1 MCLLAIC
8 TSSLMKYLFRS
19 FAHFLVVL
27 FIFLVFNCMNIL
39 EVNSL
44 SVVSFA
50 VIFSH
55 SEGSC
60 FTLLLVSFIVQ
71 KLLNLIRSHL
81 FIFVLIFITLRFLI
95 FIFGHFLRFYPDI
108 LSYKSL
114 KNFHSINYLS
124 TVQTPKPLSSISLR
138 FQLLIQLRARQG
150 SLKLCSYEMPRQSDY
165 WTQRYCTL
173 VERVEV
179 IFKYLLGWN

>member
-1 MCLLAIC
+1 MMVILTGVRLYLTEILICIYLIMSNVKHLFMCLLAIC

-55 SEGSC
+55 SEGC
-60 FTLLLVSFIVQ
+60 
-71 KLLNLIRSHL
+71 
-81 FIFVLIFITLRFLI
+81 
-95 FIFGHFLRFYPDI
+95 
-108 LSYKSL
+108 
-114 KNFHSINYLS
+114 LS
-124 TVQTPKPLSSISLR
+124 TCIIFDKGGKN
-138 FQLLIQLRARQG
+138 IQWRKDRLFNKWC
-150 SLKLCSYEMPRQSDY
+150 LE
-165 WTQRYCTL
+165 
-173 VERVEV
+173 
-179 IFKYLLGWN
+179 N